1 MSKMGR
7 NDMSAK
13 IKISTIS
20 DVIILLYFCTI
31 LGDALNLTLLNL
43 ITYSALAFYFL
54 RGARGVRFVVKS
66 SYFIWLLAFTL
77 FVWIGSVWATSMTSA
92 FNMGKT
98 LTKLTIM
105 MMFIYV
111 NTDSFEKLCFRIKQF
126 LFASTF
132 MMCKVLLCYFSGR
145 SRLDA
150 FTFGVGLH
158 FNSVAQILALSII
171 LAFWFVLAQK
181 MIRYSKEAIFYYI
194 YIIAAYLMIVWSG
207 SRKSI
212 IMPIIGMM
220 IIIAFGEFGVKKKIR
235 YFIIAVLLGVAAGYV
250 VLSNDLLSGRFIDLF
265 NTMFKGATTDVSEV
279 ERKYY
284 RETAAMLFLR
294 NPIVG
299 FGADG
304 FMNYLKQIGYTHI
317 AYCHNNWLEILS
329 AYGIIGGAL
338 YYWYYVYAAI
348 QLKKSRLNFCRM
360 RVVLFSI
367 VIVLFAF
374 EYGIVTYY
382 FPMYHVLFCFI
393 AIFIKN
399 SRTFQ
404 LED

>member
-1 MSKMGR
+1 
-7 NDMSAK
+7 
-13 IKISTIS
+13 
-20 DVIILLYFCTI
+20 
-31 LGDALNLTLLNL
+31 
-43 ITYSALAFYFL
+43 
-54 RGARGVRFVVKS
+54 
-66 SYFIWLLAFTL
+66 
-77 FVWIGSVWATSMTSA
+77 
-92 FNMGKT
+92 
-98 LTKLTIM
+98 
-105 MMFIYV
+105 
-111 NTDSFEKLCFRIKQF
+111 
-126 LFASTF
+126 
-132 MMCKVLLCYFSGR
+132 
-145 SRLDA
+145 
-150 FTFGVGLH
+150 
-158 FNSVAQILALSII
+158 
-171 LAFWFVLAQK
+171 
-181 MIRYSKEAIFYYI
+181 
-194 YIIAAYLMIVWSG
+194 
-207 SRKSI
+207 
-212 IMPIIGMM
+212 MPIIGML

-250 VLSNDLLSGRFIDLF
+250 VLSNDLLSARFIDLF

-284 RETAAMLFLR
+284 RETAAMLFLK

-329 AYGIIGGAL
+329 AYGIIGGVL

-360 RVVLFSI
+360 GVVLFSI

-374 EYGIVTYY
+374 EYGIVAYY

-404 LED
+404 VED

>member
-1 MSKMGR
+1 MSKMGK
-7 NDMSAK
+7 DGMSTK

-20 DVIILLYFCTI
+20 DIIILLYFCTI

-43 ITYSALAFYFL
+43 ITFSALIFYFL
-54 RGARGVRFVVKS
+54 NGARNIRATVKS
-66 SYFIWLLAFTL
+66 SYFLWLLAFTS
-77 FVWIGSVWATSMTSA
+77 FVWIGSIWATSMTSA

-105 MMFIYV
+105 MMFIYA
-111 NTDSFEKLCFRIKQF
+111 NTDSFEKLCLRIKQF
-126 LFASTF
+126 LFASSF
-132 MMCKVLLCYFSGR
+132 MMLKVLLCYSSGR

-150 FTFGVGLH
+150 FTFGAGLH
-158 FNSVAQILALSII
+158 FNSVAQILAFSII
-171 LAFWFVLAQK
+171 LAFWLVLAQK
-181 MIRYSKEAIFYYI
+181 TVRYSKETVFYYI

-212 IMPIIGMM
+212 LMPIVGLM
-220 IIIAFGEFGVKKKIR
+220 IIIAFGEFGVKKQIR
-235 YFIIAVLLGVAAGYV
+235 YLIVAVLLGIAAGYV
-250 VLSNDLLSGRFIDLF
+250 VLSNDLLSARFIDLF

-284 RETAAMLFLR
+284 RETAAMLFLK

-304 FMNYLKQIGYTHI
+304 FMNYLKQIGYTHV

-329 AYGIIGGAL
+329 AYGIIGGVL
-338 YYWYYVYAAI
+338 YYWYYIYAAI
-348 QLKKSRLNFCRM
+348 QLKKSRLNFYRM
-360 RVVLFSI
+360 GVVLFSI

-382 FPMYHVLFCFI
+382 FPMYHVLFCFM
-393 AIFIKN
+393 AVFIKN
-399 SRTFQ
+399 SKTFQ
-404 LED
+404 VEG

>member
-1 MSKMGR
+1 
-7 NDMSAK
+7 MSAK

-31 LGDALNLTLLNL
+31 IGDALNLTLLNI
-43 ITYSALAFYFL
+43 ITLSALIMYLL
-54 RGARGVRFVVKS
+54 RGDRGIESVVKS
-66 SYFIWLLAFTL
+66 SYLMWLVTFTL
-77 FVWIGSVWATSMTSA
+77 FVWIGSAWATSMISA

-105 MMFIYV
+105 MVFIYV
-111 NTDSFEKLCFRIKQF
+111 NTDSFEKLCLRIKQF
-126 LFASTF
+126 LFASVL
-132 MMCKVLLCYFSGR
+132 MMFKVLLSYFSGK

-150 FTFGVGLH
+150 FSSGVGLH
-158 FNSVAQILALSII
+158 FNSVAQILAFTII
-171 LAFWFVLAQK
+171 LTFWFVLSQETA
-181 MIRYSKEAIFYYI
+181 RHSKGKVFYYI

-212 IMPIIGMM
+212 IMPIIGML
-220 IIIAFGEFGVKKKIR
+220 IIIVFGEFGIKKQISHL
-235 YFIIAVLLGVAAGYV
+235 IVAVLLGLAAGHV
-250 VLSNDLLSGRFIDLF
+250 VLSNDLLSARFINLF
-265 NTMFKGATTDVSEV
+265 NTIFKGATTDVSEV

-284 RETAAMLFLR
+284 RETAAMLFLKK
-294 NPIVG
+294 PIVG
-299 FGADG
+299 WGADG
-304 FMNYLKQIGYTHI
+304 FMNYLKQIRYSHI

-329 AYGIIGGAL
+329 AYGIVGGIL
-338 YYWYYVYAAI
+338 YYWYYIYVVMKLMR
-348 QLKKSRLNFCRM
+348 LKVKFHRM
-360 RVVLFSI
+360 GVVLLSI
-367 VIVLFAF
+367 VIVLFFF

-404 LED
+404 VKD

>member
-1 MSKMGR
+1 
-7 NDMSAK
+7 MSAK

-20 DVIILLYFCTI
+20 DIIILLYFCTI

-43 ITYSALAFYFL
+43 ITFSALAFYFL
-54 RGARGVRFVVKS
+54 RGARGIKSVVKS
-66 SYFIWLLAFTL
+66 SYFLWLLAFTS
-77 FVWIGSVWATSMTSA
+77 FVWIGSIWATSMTSA

-98 LTKLTIM
+98 LTKLIIM
-105 MMFIYV
+105 MVFIYA
-111 NTDSFEKLCFRIKQF
+111 NTDSFEKLSLRIKQF

-132 MMCKVLLCYFSGR
+132 MMLKVVLSYFSGK

-150 FTFGVGLH
+150 FVSGAGLY
-158 FNSVAQILALSII
+158 FNSVAQILAFTII
-171 LAFWFVLAQK
+171 LAVWLVLSQK
-181 MIRYSKEAIFYYI
+181 AVRHSKGTVFYYI

-212 IMPIIGMM
+212 LMPIVGLM
-220 IIIAFGEFGVKKKIR
+220 IIIAFGEFGVKKQIR
-235 YFIIAVLLGVAAGYV
+235 YLIVAVLLGIAAGYV
-250 VLSNDLLSGRFIDLF
+250 VLSNDLLSARFIDLF

-284 RETAAMLFLR
+284 RETAAMLFLK

-299 FGADG
+299 LGADG

-329 AYGIIGGAL
+329 AYGIIGGVL
-338 YYWYYVYAAI
+338 YYWYYIYAAI
-348 QLKKSRLNFCRM
+348 QLKKNKLNLHRM
-360 RVVLFSI
+360 GVVLFSI
-367 VIVLFAF
+367 VIVLFTF

-382 FPMYHVLFCFI
+382 FSMYHVLFCFI

-399 SRTFQ
+399 SKTFQ
-404 LED
+404 VED